1 MNEAQIMKAVERLH
15 EQIATLPLDITTL
28 VDEIF
33 PDFDEP
39 DCGPDVFLELLEVE
53 IDRVEQE
60 LMAQGT
66 GQSEPLQRLR
76 AMLIECATAMHHAGV

>member
-15 EQIATLPLDITTL
+15 EQLATLPLDITTL

-39 DCGPDVFLELLEVE
+39 DCGPEVFLELVEME

-60 LMAQGT
+60 LLAQGT
-66 GQSEPLQRLR
+66 SQSEPLQRLR
-76 AMLIECATAMHHAGV
+76 AMLIDCATAMHNAGV